1 MEGEIDHE
9 RKGDSQNDI
18 EDVDFL
24 YPICLIRYNPNENS
38 LFSNRFVDKGS
49 KEERTVKQKQPNRKT
64 VQTLVSLLLLTV
76 SFVYGA
82 TAEGTPLVYAAEQKS
97 EKIISEDEAIHFAKK
112 WLPIPAGYTYGYGN
126 YVEPDGEIE
135 TPYGAWSL
143 YWSKGD
149 SDSIIYK
156 IHPVTG
162 QLLYY
167 FNQNQIS
174 ATPAPVNA
182 DRQRVAR
189 EGADQFLAHVI
200 PPEERSKLTAPSESI
215 VKSDSPETYRFVYK
229 RIENGIPFDG
239 NYIGISVSGDGK
251 ILRFKR
257 LWYEGELP
265 EASRVISEAKAR
277 ELLQQNTEPTLIYR
291 DKPEYFKSDSSNEQK
306 YMLVYEYQ
314 RKDPQLVDA
323 ITGEM
328 VDANAEPA
336 KPKRTINSLKAMA
349 PAVPSNTGSGEGGV
363 FTREQAEAS
372 ALHLVQKTFSAQLEN
387 LYMLNPQPY
396 EWRISDLLAHRMS
409 YEVHFGW
416 LKNGIPIK
424 DATFQV
430 RVSPRKG
437 SASFVDKEPVQPPVI
452 VDNDPRRVDVA
463 TAKKTEQ
470 AMNPVLKLY
479 YKQPFGFNEET
490 GEPKPILVYSLWGD
504 GGVVDGHTGTWIS
517 FEKLWEERTKQ

>member
-1 MEGEIDHE
+1 MK
-9 RKGDSQNDI
+9 RKQ
-18 EDVDFL
+18 L
-24 YPICLIRYNPNENS
+24 Y
-38 LFSNRFVDKGS
+38 
-49 KEERTVKQKQPNRKT
+49 RKN
-64 VQTLVSLLLLTV
+64 VRTLVSLLLLFV
-76 SFVYGA
+76 SFVFGNSVEGA
-82 TAEGTPLVYAAEQKS
+82 SRVYAAEQQSK
-97 EKIISEDEAIHFAKK
+97 KILTEDEAIRFAQE

-135 TPYGAWSL
+135 TPYGAWYL

-149 SDSIIYK
+149 QDSISYK
-156 IHPVTG
+156 IHPATG
-162 QLLYY
+162 QLLRYL
-167 FNQNQIS
+167 NQNQIS

-189 EGADQFLAHVI
+189 ERSNQFLVHVI
-200 PPEERSKLTAPSESI
+200 PPEERSKLQAPSESI
-215 VKSDSPETYRFVYK
+215 IKSDSPETYRFVYK
-229 RIENGIPFDG
+229 RIENSIPFDG
-239 NYIGISVSGDGK
+239 NYIVISVSGDGK
-251 ILRFKR
+251 ILSFKR

-265 EASRVISEAKAR
+265 DASRVISEENAR

-314 RKDPQLVDA
+314 SKDPQLVDA

-336 KPKRTINSLKAMA
+336 KPKQTINRLKAMA
-349 PAVPSNTGSGEGGV
+349 LAVPPNTGSGEDGV

-372 ALHLVQKTFSAQLEN
+372 ALHFVQKTFSAQLEN

-396 EWRISDLLAHRMS
+396 EWSTSALLAHRMS

-416 LKNGIPIK
+416 LKNGIPVK

-437 SASFVDKEPVQPPVI
+437 SASFVDKEPVQPPII
-452 VDNDPRRVDVA
+452 VDNDPRRVDVV

-479 YKQPFGFNEET
+479 YKQPFGFDEET
-490 GEPKPILVYSLWGD
+490 GEPKPILVYSLTGD
-504 GGVVDGHTGTWIS
+504 GGIVDGHTGKWIS
-517 FEKLWEERTKQ
+517 FEKMWEERTKQ

>member
-1 MEGEIDHE
+1 MI
-9 RKGDSQNDI
+9 
-18 EDVDFL
+18 
-24 YPICLIRYNPNENS
+24 
-38 LFSNRFVDKGS
+38 
-49 KEERTVKQKQPNRKT
+49 QKQSYRKFASAI
-64 VQTLVSLLLLTV
+64 VSLLLGVFLA
-76 SFVYGA
+76 YGI
-82 TAEGTPLVYAAEQKS
+82 TAERTPLVYAAEQKS
-97 EKIISEDEAIHFAKK
+97 ERIITEDEAIHFAKK

-135 TPYGAWSL
+135 TPYGAWYL

-149 SDSIIYK
+149 QDSIIYK
-156 IHPVTG
+156 LHPVTG
-162 QLLYY
+162 QLLRY
-167 FNQNQIS
+167 FNQNQAS

-189 EGADQFLAHVI
+189 ERANQFLAHVI

-229 RIENGIPFDG
+229 RIENSIPFDG
-239 NYIGISVSGDGK
+239 NYIVISASGDGK
-251 ILRFKR
+251 ILSFKR

-265 EASRVISEAKAR
+265 DASHVISEAKAR

-306 YMLVYEYQ
+306 YMLVYEYE

-336 KPKRTINSLKAMA
+336 KPKKTINSLKAMA
-349 PAVPSNTGSGEGGV
+349 PAVPPNTGSGEDGV

-372 ALHLVQKTFSAQLEN
+372 ALHFVQKTFSAQLEN

-396 EWRISDLLAHRMS
+396 EWSTSDLLAHRMS

-452 VDNDPRRVDVA
+452 VDNDSRRVDVA

-479 YKQPFGFNEET
+479 YKQPFGFDEET
-490 GEPKPILVYSLWGD
+490 GEPKPILVYSLTGD
-504 GGVVDGHTGTWIS
+504 GGVVDGHTGKWIS
-517 FEKLWEERTKQ
+517 FDQMWEERTKP